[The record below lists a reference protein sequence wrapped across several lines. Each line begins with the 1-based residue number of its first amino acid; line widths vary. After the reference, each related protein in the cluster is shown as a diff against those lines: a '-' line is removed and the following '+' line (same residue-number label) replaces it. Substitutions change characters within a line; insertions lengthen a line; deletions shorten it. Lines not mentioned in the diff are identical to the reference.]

1 MISSGWL
8 SSTPYFFI
16 SHPLFSFPPF
26 WGSYACVSQRSP
38 AGSGGTRCSARTP
51 EAVSC
56 LVRKRK
62 EKAHLSV
69 IHVLP
74 APAAHEGGLA
84 SAFQRSFRAQ
94 RSSVVCYRVAFSS
107 RGVSSMDGTQSS
119 HPRSSID
126 RVTSCADS
134 VASSSRPILANKL
147 PRRSFTPFP
156 SLQRRLF
163 AFLPLLCPPFRSS
176 FCQTPPSSAFLRTS
190 FL

>member
-1 MISSGWL
+1 MHVCHGGRQRGVAGPDAARGRQRRFLVL
-8 SSTPYFFI
+8 S
-16 SHPLFSFPPF
+16 
-26 WGSYACVSQRSP
+26 
-38 AGSGGTRCSARTP
+38 
-51 EAVSC
+51 E
-56 LVRKRK
+56 RK
-62 EKAHLSV
+62 EKAHLSI

-84 SAFQRSFRAQ
+84 SAFQRSFRAK

-163 AFLPLLCPPFRSS
+163 MLLPLLCPPFRSS
-176 FCQTPPSSAFLRTS
+176 FCQTPPSSAFLRTP